1 MILKLEE
8 TGFFMEKKRYKTA
21 GREALIDYLSRNPDC
36 QFSAEELCIAVNGD
50 AAKGK
55 SSVYRH
61 LGDLCRDEAVRK
73 FQSNDGRGSIY
84 QYVGRSCNCNS
95 HFHEKCT
102 RCGAIRHLEC
112 GDADGFVEHLLRV
125 HGFAVDRGRS
135 VLYGLCS
142 ACRELSETEGGRA

>member
-1 MILKLEE
+1 
-8 TGFFMEKKRYKTA
+8 MEKKRYKTV
-21 GREALIDYLSRNPDC
+21 GREALIDYLSRNPDR
-36 QFSAEELCIAVNGD
+36 QFSAEELCLAVNGN
-50 AAKGK
+50 AGQGR

-73 FQSNDGRGSIY
+73 FQSNDGRGSVY
-84 QYVGRSCNCNS
+84 QYVGRSCDCNS

-112 GDADGFVEHLLRV
+112 GDADGFVEHLLAV

-135 VLYGLCS
+135 VLYGLCAS
-142 ACRELSETEGGRA
+142 CRKLCDTEGGRA